1 MARPKNRRSWES
13 EEQRARRE
21 HAVRLVRRGARRE
34 VVAAEFGISPS
45 LLGKWVRGRSH
56 GAA

>member
-13 EEQRARRE
+13 EEQRVRRE
-21 HAVRLVRRGARRE
+21 HAVALVRRGADRRS
-34 VVAAEFGISPS
+34 VAAEFGVTCDLI
-45 LLGKWVRGRSH
+45 GKWVRKYGH

>member
-13 EEQRARRE
+13 EEERARRE
-21 HAVRLVRRGARRE
+21 HAVILVRRGARRE

-45 LLGKWVRGRSH
+45 LLGRWIRRLAH

>member
-13 EEQRARRE
+13 EEQRSRRE

-34 VVAAEFGISPS
+34 VVAAEFGISCD
-45 LLGKWVRGRSH
+45 LLGSWIRRIAN